1 VADLASIAGRPRPP
15 GALPGRLR
23 GAPALRRL
31 GLALLFVLV
40 IWPPRSA
47 GAEYSFIPLPSIDT
61 DPNAGATYGVLPVLL
76 LRDQADVV
84 KTIIA
89 PSVTYNEFRGWTG
102 TFRYYAFPTAAER
115 FDFEAGYSETI
126 ERRLNLHYRNQAL
139 FGERFH
145 TDLQVLFDRDST
157 VRFFGLGPF
166 SKRVDET
173 NMTLQVAGFFGTFG
187 VNITPT
193 TRLSLTETVEQFDVL
208 RGSIPGLPFTRTVFP
223 TLPGVDG
230 AFIHAQKVA
239 LAYDSRD
246 SQTTPTQGI
255 SLTLYAE
262 ASAELLGSSSDYIKW
277 GGEGVYLQPVWAGRL
292 VLVAR
297 GLVEAIS
304 GGSNVPFEVRPTL
317 GGATTLRGFS
327 QNRFYGDARV
337 LANVESRIRLF
348 VWRLFGVTTEFQAA
362 PFVDMGKVFSSTD
375 QLIGSGFEV
384 TPGIG
389 FRGLAPP
396 SIVGRVEIGVSR
408 EGPAV
413 FVGLDYPF

>member
-1 VADLASIAGRPRPP
+1 MHRPRPP
-15 GALPGRLR
+15 GALPRRLHD
-23 GAPALRRL
+23 APALRRL
-31 GLALLFVLV
+31 GLALLILLLL
-40 IWPPRSA
+40 WPPRTA
-47 GAEYSFIPLPSIDT
+47 AAEYSFIPLPSIDT

-76 LRDQADVV
+76 LKDQADEALR
-84 KTIIA
+84 TIIA

-102 TFRYYAFPTAAER
+102 TFRYYAFPTVGER

-126 ERRLNLHYRNQAL
+126 ERRLNLHYRNLAL

-145 TDLQVLFDRDST
+145 SDVQLLFDRDST

-166 SKRVDET
+166 SKRVNET

-187 VNITPT
+187 VNVTPT

-208 RGSIPGLPFTRTVFP
+208 RGSIPGLPFTGTVFP
-223 TLPGVDG
+223 TLPGVNG
-230 AFIHAQKVA
+230 AFIHSQRVA
-239 LAYDSRD
+239 LAYDNRD
-246 SQTTPTQGI
+246 SQTTPTRGV
-255 SLTLYAE
+255 SLTVYAE

-277 GGEGVYLQPVWAGRL
+277 GAEGAYLQPVWEGRV

-304 GGSNVPFEVRPTL
+304 AGSDVPFEVRPTL

-337 LANVESRIRLF
+337 LANLESRVRLF
-348 VWRLFGVTTEFQAA
+348 VMRLFGVTTELQAA
-362 PFVDMGKVFSSTD
+362 PFLDMGKVFSSTD
-375 QLIGSGFEV
+375 QLVGSGFEV
-384 TPGIG
+384 TPGIAI
-389 FRGLAPP
+389 RGLAPP
-396 SIVGRVEIGVSR
+396 SIVGRIEIGVSR